1 MIAESQ
7 LIDFL
12 KALQSDT
19 SIQEKLRQ
27 ASDAEA
33 LAIAEI
39 AKEAGFDVPV
49 EELKLRG
56 CWWENLPQ

>member
-1 MIAESQ
+1 MTENQ
-7 LIDFL
+7 LIGFL
-12 KALQSDT
+12 KVLQTSA

-39 AKEAGFDVPV
+39 AKEAGFDVPI
-49 EELKLRG
+49 EDLKVRG
-56 CWWENLPQ
+56 YWWKQLPQ

>member
-1 MIAESQ
+1 VSENQ
-7 LIDFL
+7 LIGFL
-12 KALQSDT
+12 KLIQT
-19 SIQEKLRQ
+19 STTIQEKLKQ

-49 EELKLRG
+49 EDLKVRG
-56 CWWENLPQ
+56 WWWKNLPQ